1 MSHWIAIFVL
11 ASCGWLGLRAP
22 TLIAAQSSRSEWGVA
37 PDGQR
42 GFGTARKLRDL
53 ERLLR
58 STDRDDKATLAALR
72 ALPGEVD
79 ALAASA
85 AEHARFH
92 KYTQLLE
99 RDDPQT
105 LEQLG
110 VAFRAA
116 QANVEARLARGNT
129 SAVLGR
135 MLVDL
140 RFRVRARAAQG
151 LALEVREL
159 SSALGLFGAQVDG
172 YANLNDREVD
182 LVARR
187 ADLAASRLRAIKLD
201 LTALRVD
208 AATEQSDIDS
218 AGDRE
223 RLQSALALADRAQRG
238 AELVRVLTALEQ
250 REERAAAVLFTV
262 HLEPKVQA
270 LVRARAQAKD
280 RASAAI
286 AIVRAAMPDTPEGRK
301 APPDVREL
309 SKASRYT
316 LAARAG
322 AEALAV
328 DPLSDELCYL
338 VAVSTDF
345 QWGIRDSR
353 QWFDRYLA
361 LRGIRANDH
370 RTYKDRQLTAD
381 ERRAL
386 EALQSPVEP
395 PR

>member
-1 MSHWIAIFVL
+1 MSSWIAIVAF
-11 ASCGWLGLRAP
+11 ASCGWLGVHAH
-22 TLIAAQSSRSEWGVA
+22 TNIVAQSARTEWGVA
-37 PDGQR
+37 LDGQR
-42 GFGTARKLRDL
+42 GFGSGRKLRHL

-58 STDRDDKATLAALR
+58 STDVDDKATFAALR

-79 ALAASA
+79 ALAISA
-85 AEHARFH
+85 AEQARVH
-92 KYTQLLE
+92 KYTQILARE
-99 RDDPQT
+99 DPQT

-110 VAFRAA
+110 IAFRES
-116 QANVEARLARGNT
+116 QTNIEARLERGNS
-129 SAVLGR
+129 SAVLAR

-140 RFRVRARAAQG
+140 RFRVRARVAQG

-159 SSALGLFGAQVDG
+159 SSALGLLGAQVDG
-172 YANLNDREVD
+172 YANLSDREVD

-187 ADLAASRLRAIKLD
+187 ADLAASRLRAMKLD
-201 LTALRVD
+201 LTALRTD
-208 AATEQSDIDS
+208 AAAEQSEIDS

-223 RLQSALALADRAQRG
+223 RLLSALAITDHAQRG
-238 AELVRVLTALEQ
+238 AELARVLTELEK
-250 REERAAAVLFTV
+250 REERAAAVLFTSL
-262 HLEPKVQA
+262 LEPKVRA
-270 LVRARAQAKD
+270 LVRARGQAID
-280 RASAAI
+280 LAAAAI
-286 AIVRAAMPDTPEGRK
+286 ENVRAAMPDTPEGRK
-301 APPDVREL
+301 APPDLREL

-322 AEALAV
+322 TEALAT
-328 DPLSDELCYL
+328 DPMSDALCSL

-345 QWGIRDSR
+345 QWGIRESR

-361 LRGIRANDH
+361 LRGIRASDH
-370 RTYKDRQLTAD
+370 RTYKDRQLTQG

>member
-1 MSHWIAIFVL
+1 MSSWIAIVAF
-11 ASCGWLGLRAP
+11 ASCGWLGVHAH
-22 TLIAAQSSRSEWGVA
+22 TAIVAQSARTEWGVA
-37 PDGQR
+37 LDGQR
-42 GFGTARKLRDL
+42 GFGSGRKVRDL

-58 STDRDDKATLAALR
+58 STDVDDKATFAALR

-85 AEHARFH
+85 AEQARVH
-92 KYTQLLE
+92 KYTQILARE
-99 RDDPQT
+99 EPQT

-110 VAFRAA
+110 AAFRES
-116 QANVEARLARGNT
+116 QTNIEARLERGNS
-129 SAVLGR
+129 SAVLAR
-135 MLVDL
+135 MLVDV
-140 RFRVRARAAQG
+140 RFRVRAHVARG

-159 SSALGLFGAQVDG
+159 SSALGLLGAQVDG
-172 YANLNDREVD
+172 YVNLNDREVD

-187 ADLAASRLRAIKLD
+187 ADLAASRLRAMKLD

-223 RLQSALALADRAQRG
+223 RLQGALSIGDRAQRG
-238 AELVRVLTALEQ
+238 AELVRVLTELKK
-250 REERAAAVLFTV
+250 REEQTAAVLFTV

-270 LVRARAQAKD
+270 LVRARAQAID
-280 RASAAI
+280 RAAAAI
-286 AIVRAAMPDTPEGRK
+286 ANVRAAMPDAPEGGK
-301 APPDVREL
+301 APADVREL

-316 LAARAG
+316 LAARVG
-322 AEALAV
+322 TEALAI
-328 DPLSDELCYL
+328 DPMSDALCSL
-338 VAVSTDF
+338 VAVSNDF
-345 QWGIRDSR
+345 QWGIRGSR

-361 LRGIRANDH
+361 LRGIRASDH
-370 RTYKDRQLTAD
+370 RTYKGRQLTPD